1 MEAKH
6 DLKNMAANCSSLLTP
21 RRVVRALRRRILHML
36 YPEPPALPNSMQIYL
51 GYSEADLEVFPP
63 FDIKPA
69 PQPGFVTDFHGGRTR
84 TALLWNG
91 VQHLD
96 GTVQPLPI
104 PADYHAETIEWVG
117 TLRSVLEA
125 SGGYAVMEV
134 GAGMGPWLVAAGVAA
149 RLRGLSPIR
158 LAGIEADPVRF
169 AAMHQ
174 NLADNGFDP
183 DAHALIQGAAGVQ
196 SGVAHWPVRRDPR
209 NDAGLRPVR
218 DGVAEDLD
226 YYEGNAGKMMEV
238 QVHALGDLL
247 ARQPRWDLL
256 HVDIQ
261 GGEAELCAG
270 AIEAISHSV
279 RRLVVATHSRV
290 LDGAV
295 MTILRDAG
303 WRLEA
308 EKPTRFLPQDGVA
321 SLERMTT
328 HDGTQVWRNPRL

>member
-1 MEAKH
+1 MR
-6 DLKNMAANCSSLLTP
+6 SRFTP
-21 RRVVRALRRRILHML
+21 RRVVRALRRRVRHLLH
-36 YPEPPALPNSMQIYL
+36 PERPAPPGDLQVYR
-51 GYSEADLEVFPP
+51 GYTEADLEVFRP

-69 PQPGFVTDFHGGRTR
+69 PQPGFVTDFHGARTR
-84 TALLWNG
+84 TALLWDG
-91 VQHLD
+91 VRHLD
-96 GTVQPLPI
+96 GTVLPLPI

-125 SGGYAVMEV
+125 KGGYAAMEV

-149 RLRGLSPIR
+149 RLHGLAPIR
-158 LAGIEADPVRF
+158 LAGVEADPARF
-169 AAMHQ
+169 AAMRQ

-183 DAHALIQGAAGVQ
+183 DAQMLIAGAAGVR
-196 SGVAHWPVRRDPR
+196 GGIAHWPVRPDTR
-209 NDAGLRPVR
+209 NDAGLRPLR
-218 DGVAEDLD
+218 DGVAEDVA
-226 YYEGNAGKMMEV
+226 YYEGDVGRTMEV
-238 QVHALGDLL
+238 RVHALAELL
-247 ARQPRWDLL
+247 AREPCWDLL

-270 AIEAISHSV
+270 TIDTLSKHV

-295 MTILRDAG
+295 MATMRDAG

-308 EKPTRFLPQDGVA
+308 EKPTRFIPQDDIA

-328 HDGTQVWRNPRL
+328 HDGTQVWRNRHL

>member
-1 MEAKH
+1 
-6 DLKNMAANCSSLLTP
+6 MARRFTP
-21 RRVVRALRRRILHML
+21 RRVARALRRRARHLLH
-36 YPEPPALPNSMQIYL
+36 PEPPPSPGELQVYR
-51 GYSEADLEVFPP
+51 GYTQADLEVFQP
-63 FDIKPA
+63 FDIKPQ

-84 TALLWNG
+84 IALLWDG

-96 GTVQPLPI
+96 GSVLPLPI

-125 SGGYAVMEV
+125 RGSYAAMEV

-149 RLRGLSPIR
+149 RLHGLAPIH
-158 LAGIEADPVRF
+158 LAGIEADPARF
-169 AAMHQ
+169 AAMRE

-183 DAHALIQGAAGVQ
+183 DAQLLIQGAVGVAA
-196 SGVAHWPVRRDPR
+196 GVAHWPVRADTR
-209 NDAGLRPVR
+209 NDAGLRPLR
-218 DGVAEDLD
+218 DGVVEDAA
-226 YYEGNAGKMMEV
+226 YYDGDAGRTMEV
-238 QVHALGDLL
+238 KVHALADLL
-247 ARQPRWDLL
+247 AREPLWDLL

-261 GGEAELCAG
+261 GGEAELCAA
-270 AIEAISHSV
+270 AIDALTNHV

-295 MTILRDAG
+295 MATMRGAG

-308 EKPTRFLPQDGVA
+308 EKPTRFIPQDDVA